1 MACETYIYWFIF
13 TKSTVQYYS
22 DKSLQEGTLKTT
34 MTRLMASS
42 FLTLMLML
50 VACSSNA
57 VAPVNVQL
65 ELAIQ
70 DGKMNVD
77 GGVIRVKQG
86 DNVTFSIT
94 SDQSGGFHLHGY
106 NYVVD
111 VGPDEIEKMK
121 FEADATGRFL
131 IKLHP
136 FGVDHSEHNASAKVG
151 DVDNGHEDE
160 KHHDKS
166 EDTQHM
172 EEQHE
177 ESDGHEEEEI
187 TLATLEVL
195 PR

>member
-1 MACETYIYWFIF
+1 MACETYMYWFIC

-22 DKSLQEGTLKTT
+22 DKSLQEGTLKTI
-34 MTRLMASS
+34 MKRLMASP
-42 FLTLMLML
+42 FLVLMLIL

-57 VAPVNVQL
+57 DAPEYVQL

-94 SDQSGGFHLHGY
+94 SDQAGGFHLHGY

-121 FEADATGRFL
+121 FEADATGRFV

-136 FGVDHSEHNASAKVG
+136 FGVDHSEHNASTKVG

-177 ESDGHEEEEI
+177 ESDGLKEEEI